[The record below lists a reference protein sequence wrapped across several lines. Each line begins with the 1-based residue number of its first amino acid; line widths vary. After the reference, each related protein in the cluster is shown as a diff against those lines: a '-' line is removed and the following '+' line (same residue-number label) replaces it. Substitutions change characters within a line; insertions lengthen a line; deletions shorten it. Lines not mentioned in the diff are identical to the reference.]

1 MGIGF
6 NLEPGFRK
14 VSIEMKRLWINISSF
29 IETIYDIYKYGIDEA
44 LRRARQEYYEARMKH
59 FELTGKALK

>member
-1 MGIGF
+1 
-6 NLEPGFRK
+6 
-14 VSIEMKRLWINISSF
+14 MKRLWINISSF